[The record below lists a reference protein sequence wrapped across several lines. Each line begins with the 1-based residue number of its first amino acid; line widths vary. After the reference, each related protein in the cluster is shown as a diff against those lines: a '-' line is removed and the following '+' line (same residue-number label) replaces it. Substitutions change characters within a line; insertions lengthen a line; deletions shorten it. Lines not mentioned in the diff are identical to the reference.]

1 MSGKEKAPGQ
11 VILGWWSRALGDRE
25 RPAARALAA
34 RLRRAG
40 PVEALVEREVQELA
54 RALSLGP
61 KDAPRLARLV
71 CLLAELREHVSVP
84 LAARLGGAEP
94 VLSTLRFQ
102 RLMRAEGDDLVPLL
116 RRAIGMAEGTANI
129 AALGADLLFWNDK
142 TRARWCFQY
151 FGAEAPAEMNKETT
165 R

>member
-1 MSGKEKAPGQ
+1 MTDEDKTPGQ
-11 VILGWWSRALGDRE
+11 IILGWWGRALGDRE

-40 PVEALVEREVQELA
+40 PIEALVEREVQELA

-61 KDAPRLARLV
+61 NDAPRLARLV
-71 CLLAELREHVSVP
+71 CLLAELRDHVAAP

-102 RLMRAEGDDLVPLL
+102 RLMRAEGDELVPLL
-116 RRAIGMAEGTANI
+116 RRAIGMADGKANI

-151 FGAEAPAEMNKETT
+151 FGAETPADMRKEMTQ
-165 R
+165 